1 MVCPAAVKDPHLG
14 EGGVFYC
21 DGGPDEVY
29 GVYGAFGV
37 MVEVP
42 LEDCQGSFLRACV
55 VYENGV
61 VRGRKE
67 KL

>member
-14 EGGVFYC
+14 ESDVYYC

-29 GVYGAFGV
+29 GVDVAFGV

-42 LEDCQGSFLRACV
+42 AKDCQGSFLWARV
-55 VYENGV
+55 VGVYGV
-61 VRGRKE
+61 VRGRE
-67 KL
+67 